1 VEISESFVQSGE
13 RRGPHGRRSPL
24 LALARRRPSR
34 FCAALAISI
43 WLFANPLLAQDQP
56 TDEAANLP
64 LWNGAWQPPER
75 DRRGWDWVR
84 LKTNEWV
91 KGEIL
96 LMRDFDLR
104 FNSDEFGDVVFS
116 WEDVREIVSERGHIF
131 ILNDLR
137 TRYLGTMI
145 MRGDQISVRVGER
158 VETFDRS
165 RLLAITPSTHRE
177 INLWY
182 ARAVFGLGL
191 RAGNT
196 EQADITGQAKV
207 WREGANTRF
216 VADYNGVYSSFDQL
230 KNTNNHRGHL
240 TLDYFLTPNFF
251 LVPGD
256 FEVFTDEFQNIS
268 YRLTPTLGAGYFLI
282 RRAKVDWEARLT
294 TGYQHTRSDSAVANG
309 SKTADNSAFVFSSEI
324 DAELTSYVDLILSY
338 QLQFIAPDTNRTN
351 HHSRAALEIEL
362 TSIIDLDVSFVWDRI
377 EKPETESDG
386 ETPKTNDFR
395 LTVGLAIEF

>member
-1 VEISESFVQSGE
+1 M
-13 RRGPHGRRSPL
+13 
-24 LALARRRPSR
+24 
-34 FCAALAISI
+34 FCAALAISL

-56 TDEAANLP
+56 TDEAASLP
-64 LWNGAWQPPER
+64 LWNGAWQPPEP

-104 FNSDEFGDVVFS
+104 FNSDEFGDVVLD
-116 WEDVREIVSERGHIF
+116 WEDVREIISERGHIF

-165 RLLAITPSTHRE
+165 KLLAITPSTHRE

-191 RAGNT
+191 RQGNT
-196 EQADITGQAKV
+196 EQADITGRAKV

-216 VADYNGVYSSFDQL
+216 VAEYNGVYGSFDQV

-240 TLDYFLTPNFF
+240 TFDYFLTPNFF
-251 LVPGD
+251 LIPAD

-268 YRLTPTLGAGYFLI
+268 YRLTPSLGVGYFLI
-282 RRAKVDWEARLT
+282 RRPKVDWEARLT
-294 TGYQHTRSDSAVANG
+294 TGYQHTRIDSAVANG
-309 SKTADNSAFVFSSEI
+309 TKTADNSAFVFSSEI
-324 DAELTSYVDLILSY
+324 DAELTSDVDLILSY
-338 QLQFIAPDTNRTN
+338 QLQFIAPDTDRTN
-351 HHSRAALEIEL
+351 HHSQATVEIEL